1 MRVLRN
7 AHRNFAIEVSR
18 KDKWTTLVLGWCPTV
33 RIKILNSDVD
43 LEWEETNYDYIT
55 TVKKFLNPTLESS
68 YREETAERE
77 LRKILNDQ
85 KQKI

>member
-7 AHRNFAIEVSR
+7 GHRNYAIEVSR

-33 RIKILNSDVD
+33 RVKVLNSDVD
-43 LEWEETNYDYIT
+43 REWEATDLDYIT
-55 TVKKFLNPTLESS
+55 TVKKFLNPKLPSS

-77 LRKILNDQ
+77 LRKILHDQ
-85 KQKI
+85 KQKV